1 MKLKK
6 FMTKSEMNIK
16 RLIAFAIL
24 SILNFSSHV
33 LAGELAS
40 NGFAYG
46 KAIEIKS
53 NDLISA
59 FDDRIFSKIGE
70 PGISHHPYYKDRYI
84 ISFDSASRDRVIEL
98 FSKAYYLSLKIKV
111 DKDTNG
117 KGYEM
122 IETPDV
128 KSLLDGIGK
137 GGFKSYQ
144 GVDIVYVGD
153 DVESKAKNLGVSYKN
168 AYALE
173 VLSRSSFSLL
183 SSEYPSH
190 VSKSNSVMLG
200 AFYMFVRDEV
210 NSFNDVFR
218 YLSGTTMIYQEPNS
232 DSLSAWKSRVA
243 ASYAARFVNSGT
255 DVAVLM
261 DSNEMRLKLFTNMMS
276 NQTVDL
282 SKTKNTIN
290 IEHIK
295 EQLTQY
301 WKYTL
306 IDLAK
311 INPAFDPSDCLN
323 LYKISNGEDIMQMIY
338 SNGEYGTLCD
348 ISKAISTGDLLESTI
363 MQLSEETLRKFV
375 LKDGGSFVL
384 VNPASRDFL
393 TMFDNSYN
401 VNVKNVFL

>member
-1 MKLKK
+1 MK
-6 FMTKSEMNIK
+6 KSDMNIK
-16 RLIAFAIL
+16 KLIVLSIL
-24 SILNFSSHV
+24 SILSVSSHAV
-33 LAGELAS
+33 AGDLTS
-40 NGFAYG
+40 NGFSYG

-53 NDLISA
+53 NDLISD
-59 FDDRIFSKIGE
+59 FDERIFSKIGE
-70 PGISHHPYYKDRYI
+70 PGISHHPYFKDRYI
-84 ISFDSASRDRVIEL
+84 ISFDSDSRDRVIEL
-98 FSKAYYLSLKIKV
+98 FSKAYYLSLKIKI

-128 KSLLDGIGK
+128 KSLLERVGN

-144 GVDIVYVGD
+144 GVDIVYVGN

-200 AFYMFVRDEV
+200 AFYMFTRDKV

-218 YLSGTTMIYQEPNS
+218 YLSATTMIYQEPNS

-255 DVAVLM
+255 DAATLM
-261 DSNEMRLKLFTNMMS
+261 ESTPMRLKLFTNMMS

-282 SKTKNTIN
+282 SKTKDTIN
-290 IEHIK
+290 IDHIK
-295 EQLTQY
+295 EQLSQY

-311 INPAFDPSDCLN
+311 MNPAFDPSDCLN

-363 MQLSEETLRKFV
+363 LQLSEETLRKFIQ
-375 LKDGGSFVL
+375 KDGDGFLL
-384 VNPASRDFL
+384 VSPSSRDFL

>member
-1 MKLKK
+1 MK
-6 FMTKSEMNIK
+6 KSDMNIK
-16 RLIAFAIL
+16 KLIALSIL
-24 SILNFSSHV
+24 SILSVSSHV
-33 LAGELAS
+33 LAGDLTS
-40 NGFAYG
+40 NGFSYG

-53 NDLISA
+53 NDLISD
-59 FDDRIFSKIGE
+59 FDERIFSKIGE
-70 PGISHHPYYKDRYI
+70 PGISHHPYFKDRYI
-84 ISFDSASRDRVIEL
+84 ISFDSDSRDRVIEL
-98 FSKAYYLSLKIKV
+98 FSKAYYLSLKIKI

-128 KSLLDGIGK
+128 KSFLERIGN

-153 DVESKAKNLGVSYKN
+153 NVKSTAKNLGISYKN

-183 SSEYPSH
+183 SSEYPSQA
-190 VSKSNSVMLG
+190 SKSNSVMLG
-200 AFYMFVRDEV
+200 AFYMFSRDKV

-218 YLSGTTMIYQEPNS
+218 YLSATTMIYQEPNS

-255 DVAVLM
+255 DVATLM
-261 DSNEMRLKLFTNMMS
+261 DSTTMRLRLFTNMMT

-282 SKTKNTIN
+282 SKTKSTIN
-290 IEHIK
+290 IEHIE
-295 EQLTQY
+295 EQLSQY

-311 INPAFDPSDCLN
+311 MNPAFDPSDCLN

-363 MQLSEETLRKFV
+363 LKLSGETLRKFIQ
-375 LKDGGSFVL
+375 KDGDGFVL
-384 VNPASRDFL
+384 VSPASRDFL

-401 VNVKNVFL
+401 VNVKDVFL